1 MKMWIY
7 DAEINFDVEMNEC
20 RNGFSMQPF
29 TLTPSKAWQAV
40 RQVYIPYHP
49 QITGLFGNC

>member
-20 RNGFSMQPF
+20 RNKFSMQPF

-40 RQVYIPYHP
+40 RQVCIPYHP